1 MEVYILSK
9 AQFSEITTRLDT
21 LQNLLNTQPDTSK
34 KSIMDNEEFLKF
46 MKANIKDLETKVDN
60 AVFQWELDRQERREF
75 EKCHG
80 ANSMPHIKQRFFCSY
95 LNRRDIFGLI

>member
-46 MKANIKDLETKVDN
+46 MNVSKRTAQSWRDEGKISFSQVGNKIYYKMADVDKLLAEN
-60 AVFQWELDRQERREF
+60 YNKSFR
-75 EKCHG
+75 K
-80 ANSMPHIKQRFFCSY
+80 
-95 LNRRDIFGLI
+95 